1 MIAAS
6 PNWRSRS
13 RRRVFLPSYL
23 ANVDARF
30 VAVTVF
36 PVPPFGENTVTIR
49 PRRPAWPPPPPTLR
63 PEWLALRIAKTTF
76 SVICGRRRTSDT
88 SASSACSS
96 RADASPE
103 ASRITGDW
111 VCSRIAASS
120 SSGKPELRVPWST
133 TCRWPP
139 VSVAAA
145 SRTPSLQP
153 TSSTSEWRPRASRSS
168 ARPSQLPVTKTRTF
182 SRVVTGVSR
191 LMAWR
196 SFRSGTGRPATC
208 AAALESDRRRASC
221 PTTRGLLGYRQHP
234 SSA

>member
-1 MIAAS
+1 M
-6 PNWRSRS
+6 
-13 RRRVFLPSYL
+13 
-23 ANVDARF
+23 
-30 VAVTVF
+30 TVL
-36 PVPPFGENTVTIR
+36 PVPPLGENTVTIL
-49 PRRPAWPPPPPTLR
+49 PRRGAWLPAPTVLR
-63 PEWLALRIAKTTF
+63 PEWLALRIEKTTF

-103 ASRITGDW
+103 ASRITGDC

-133 TCRWPP
+133 TWRWPP
-139 VSVAAA
+139 VSVAAD
-145 SRTPSLQP
+145 SVTPSLQP
-153 TSSTSEWRPRASRSS
+153 TISTSEWRPRASRSS

-191 LMAWR
+191 LMAGASFQSGTDRREACEAGPW
-196 SFRSGTGRPATC
+196 SFRRRGR
-208 AAALESDRRRASC
+208 C
-221 PTTRGLLGYRQHP
+221 PTIRTLPGYRQHR